1 MKIFISQ
8 PMNGRSDEAILEERE
23 AIIDIAKSWSGN
35 DDLEILDSFFEGAPH
50 NTKPLWYLGESLK
63 IMSEADLVVF
73 APEWSEARGCKIE
86 RDCAKMYKIPMITVE
101 LL

>member
-35 DDLEILDSFFEGAPH
+35 DDLEILDSFFQGAPH
-50 NTKPLWYLGESLK
+50 NAKPLWYLGESLK

-73 APEWSEARGCKIE
+73 APEWSGARGCKIE